1 MPHKKL
7 HVYVNA
13 IDSVFRYRTGAL
25 SYKSL
30 TVIINMYTYVFTYW
44 WLSFYAVACIMHVA
58 EPEGLTPLQAHSLS
72 LITDRRST
80 TRLYRLPNALGIL
93 LPFITRLFWTP
104 YVIRLRNLYLCMNI
118 YLSHHSGLNASD
130 TRESFI
136 ITTFF
141 IVSTILWF
149 YRFWLLMEINS
160 QKIRLFCFQIGN
172 SQEVNYNKILVT
184 FIILLRRHTRRKINK
199 LMFLANY
206 IIL

>member
-44 WLSFYAVACIMHVA
+44 WLSFYAVACIMHAA

-104 YVIRLRNLYLCMNI
+104 YVIRLRNLYLGMNI
-118 YLSHHSGLNASD
+118 YLSHHSGLNAVD

-141 IVSTILWF
+141 YSKYNIVIL
-149 YRFWLLMEINS
+149 
-160 QKIRLFCFQIGN
+160 QILITNG
-172 SQEVNYNKILVT
+172 
-184 FIILLRRHTRRKINK
+184 NK
-199 LMFLANY
+199 LSKDTS
-206 IIL
+206 ILFSDR